1 MAIDLIGGVG
11 VFLLGML
18 LLTEGLKGLAGG
30 ALRRGLARFTRGRLA
45 AVATGAVATAVIQSS
60 SATTM
65 TTIGLVA
72 AGLLPM
78 ASAVAVILG
87 ANLGTTSTAW
97 IVAYFGLKLDVSSV
111 AMVAVAAGALLRL
124 LGRGRLGATGL
135 PLAGFG
141 LLFVGIG
148 LMQAAMADL
157 ADGFAI
163 PAASTDHLGG
173 MLLLVAIG
181 AAMTLVMQSSSAAV
195 ATTLTALAAGAIGLE
210 QAAALVIGQ
219 NVGTTPKALLASIG
233 ASTAARRTAVAHV
246 VFNGLTGAVALA
258 LLALLAR
265 FGLDPD
271 GALRRFDPALVIAG
285 FHTVFN
291 VLGVALFL
299 PWLPIFVATIA
310 RLVPDRGPPL
320 TRHLGHA
327 TADEP
332 ALAVQA
338 ARTTLLGI
346 AAELGDV
353 VRALATRAG
362 PARAAAAARARLPQ
376 LSAALEE
383 TQDFLAGVRSD
394 DGDDVERRRHVS
406 VLHAHDHLNQAAERL
421 TPSPTLERFARAPD
435 VRSVREALDDA
446 VAAMVAWCPVLAP
459 EAPADAV
466 VARFQAVPGLR
477 RRARVHVLRH
487 VAAGA
492 ADADDAEE
500 TLEALTWAQ
509 ALAHHLERAVHHL
522 REPAPGDEA

>member
-18 LLTEGLKGLAGG
+18 LLTEGLKAMAGG
-30 ALRRGLARFTRGRLA
+30 ALRRGLARFTRGRWA
-45 AVATGAVATAVIQSS
+45 SVATGAVATAVIQSS

-78 ASAVAVILG
+78 VSAVGVILG

-111 AMVAVAAGALLRL
+111 AMLAVAAGALLRL
-124 LGRGRLGATGL
+124 LGRGRWSAAGL

-148 LMQAAMADL
+148 LMQAAMSGL
-157 ADGFAI
+157 AEDFAI

-246 VFNGLTGAVALA
+246 VFNLLTGATALG
-258 LLALLAR
+258 LLAALAR

-271 GALRRFDPALVIAG
+271 GALASSDPALVIAG
-285 FHTVFN
+285 FHTAFN
-291 VLGVALFL
+291 VVGVALFL
-299 PWLPIFVATIA
+299 PWLPTFAALVA

-327 TADEP
+327 SADEP

-338 ARTTLLGI
+338 ARTTLLGV
-346 AAELGDV
+346 AAELGDAA
-353 VRALATRAG
+353 RDLATRPRG
-362 PARAAAAARARLPQ
+362 ARTAASARTRLAHAARALD
-376 LSAALEE
+376 E
-383 TQDFLAGVRSD
+383 TREFLAKVRS
-394 DGDDVERRRHVS
+394 VEGEPADHRRHVS
-406 VLHAHDHLNQAAERL
+406 VLHALDHLHRAAHRL
-421 TPSPTLERFARAPD
+421 APSAASARFAHAPD
-435 VRSVREALDDA
+435 VRTVREALDA
-446 VAAMVAWCPVLAP
+446 GVAAMVDWCPVLAP
-459 EAPADAV
+459 EAPADAILE
-466 VARFQAVPGLR
+466 RFQAVPELR
-477 RRARVHVLRH
+477 RRARVRVLRG
-487 VAAGA
+487 VAEGVSDAT
-492 ADADDAEE
+492 DADE

-509 ALAHHLERAVHHL
+509 AFAHNLERAVHHL
-522 REPAPGDEA
+522 REPAPGDES

>member
-1 MAIDLIGGVG
+1 MAIDLIGGIG
-11 VFLLGML
+11 VFLLGMV
-18 LLTEGLKGLAGG
+18 LLTEGLKAMAGG
-30 ALRRGLARFTRGRLA
+30 ALRRGLARFTRSRLA
-45 AVATGAVATAVIQSS
+45 AVATGAVATAVVQSS

-65 TTIGLVA
+65 TAIGLVA

-78 ASAVAVILG
+78 VSAVGVILG

-97 IVAYFGLKLDVSSV
+97 IVAYFGLKLDVSAV

-124 LGRGRLGATGL
+124 LGRGRLAAAGL

-148 LMQAAMADL
+148 LMQVAMADL
-157 ADGFAI
+157 ADGFVI
-163 PAASTDHLGG
+163 PAASTDRLGG

-246 VFNGLTGAVALA
+246 AFNLLTGAVALG

-271 GALRRFDPALVIAG
+271 GALRGFDPALVIAG
-285 FHTVFN
+285 FHTGFN
-291 VLGVALFL
+291 VVGVALFL
-299 PWLPIFVATIA
+299 PWLPTFAALVA

-320 TRHLGHA
+320 TRHLAHA
-327 TADEP
+327 SADEP
-332 ALAVQA
+332 AVAVQA

-353 VRALATRAG
+353 ARALATRAG
-362 PARAAAAARARLPQ
+362 PTRAAGAARAHLPH
-376 LSAALEE
+376 LSKALEE
-383 TQDFLAGVRSD
+383 TQHFLAQVRSE
-394 DGDDVERRRHVS
+394 DGDADDRRRHVS
-406 VLHAHDHLNQAAERL
+406 VLHAHDHLHRAAQRL
-421 TPSPTLERFARAPD
+421 APSATLARFARDPD
-435 VRSVREALDDA
+435 AGPVRDALDAA
-446 VAAMVAWCPVLAP
+446 VAALVDWCPVLAP
-459 EAPADAV
+459 EAPADAIL
-466 VARFQAVPGLR
+466 ARFQEIPTLR
-477 RRARVHVLRH
+477 RRARVQVLRR
-487 VAAGA
+487 VAEGA
-492 ADADDAEE
+492 VDADDAEE

-509 ALAHHLERAVHHL
+509 AIAHNLERAVHHL

>member
-18 LLTEGLKGLAGG
+18 LLTEGLKALAGG
-30 ALRRGLARFTRGRLA
+30 ALRRGLARFTRGRMA

-78 ASAVAVILG
+78 VSAIGVILG

-111 AMVAVAAGALLRL
+111 AMLAVASGALLRL
-124 LGRGRLGATGL
+124 LGRGRFGAAGM

-141 LLFVGIG
+141 LLFVGIS
-148 LMQAAMADL
+148 LMQAAMAGL
-157 ADGFAI
+157 ADGFTI

-181 AAMTLVMQSSSAAV
+181 AAMTLIMQSSSAAV
-195 ATTLTALAAGAIGLE
+195 ATTLTALSAGAIGLE

-219 NVGTTPKALLASIG
+219 NLGTTPKALLASLG

-246 VFNGLTGAVALA
+246 VFNLLTGVVALL
-258 LLALLAR
+258 LLAVLAR

-271 GALRRFDPALVIAG
+271 GALVGSDPALVIAA

-291 VLGVALFL
+291 VVGVAMFL
-299 PWLPIFVATIA
+299 PWLPTFAALVTRI
-310 RLVPDRGPPL
+310 VPDHGPPL
-320 TRHLGHA
+320 TRHLKYA
-327 TADEP
+327 SVDEP

-346 AAELGDV
+346 AAELGDA
-353 VRALATRAG
+353 VRGLATRAG
-362 PARAAAAARARLPQ
+362 PARAAADARARMVHAAQ
-376 LSAALEE
+376 ALEE
-383 TQDFLAGVRSD
+383 TLEFLAGVRT
-394 DGDDVERRRHVS
+394 GDDDAADRRRHVS
-406 VLHAHDHLNQAAERL
+406 VLHALDHLLRAAHRL
-421 TPSPTLERFARAPD
+421 APSAALARFAHTPD
-435 VRSVREALDDA
+435 VRPVREALDAA

-459 EAPADAV
+459 DAPADAILE
-466 VARFQAVPGLR
+466 RFQAIPGLR
-477 RRARVHVLRH
+477 RHTRGQILRRV
-487 VAAGA
+487 ADGT

-509 ALAHHLERAVHHL
+509 AIAHNLERAVHHL
-522 REPAPGDEA
+522 REPAPGDES

>member
-18 LLTEGLKGLAGG
+18 LLTEGLKAMAGG

-45 AVATGAVATAVIQSS
+45 AVATGAVATAVVQSS

-78 ASAVAVILG
+78 VSAIGVILG

-111 AMVAVAAGALLRL
+111 ALLAVAAGALLRL
-124 LGRGRLGATGL
+124 LGRGRLSTAGL

-173 MLLLVAIG
+173 MILLVALG
-181 AAMTLVMQSSSAAV
+181 AAMTLIMQSSSAAV

-219 NVGTTPKALLASIG
+219 NVGTTPKALLASLG
-233 ASTAARRTAVAHV
+233 ASAAARRTAVAHV
-246 VFNGLTGAVALA
+246 AFNLLTGAVALG
-258 LLALLAR
+258 LLAALAR

-271 GALRRFDPALVIAG
+271 GALAAWDPALVIAG
-285 FHTVFN
+285 FHTLFN
-291 VLGVALFL
+291 VVGVALFL
-299 PWLPIFVATIA
+299 PWLPTFAALVT

-320 TRHLGHA
+320 TRHLGYA
-327 TADEP
+327 SVDEP

-338 ARTTLLGI
+338 AHTTLLGI
-346 AAELGDV
+346 AAELGDGA
-353 VRALATRAG
+353 RAVATRG
-362 PARAAAAARARLPQ
+362 IPAPAAAGARSRLDHARQ
-376 LSAALEE
+376 ALDE
-383 TQDFLAGVRSD
+383 TLEFLAKVRTG
-394 DGDDVERRRHVS
+394 DGDTADRRRHVS
-406 VLHAHDHLNQAAERL
+406 VLHALDHLHRAAHRL
-421 TPSPTLERFARAPD
+421 EPSAALTRFARDPD
-435 VRSVREALDDA
+435 VRPVREALDAA

-459 EAPADAV
+459 EAPADAILE
-466 VARFQAVPGLR
+466 RFQAIPGLR
-477 RRARVHVLRH
+477 RHTRGQVLRR
-487 VAAGA
+487 VAEGT

-509 ALAHHLERAVHHL
+509 ALAHNLERAVHHL
-522 REPAPGDEA
+522 REPAPGDES

>member
-1 MAIDLIGGVG
+1 VAIDLIGGVG
-11 VFLLGML
+11 VFLLGMV
-18 LLTEGLKGLAGG
+18 LLTEGLKAMAGG

-45 AVATGAVATAVIQSS
+45 AVATGAVATALVQSS

-78 ASAVAVILG
+78 VSAVGVILG

-97 IVAYFGLKLDVSSV
+97 IVAYFGLKLNVSSV
-111 AMVAVAAGALLRL
+111 AMLFVAVGALVRL
-124 LGRGRLGATGL
+124 LGRGRIAAAGL
-135 PLAGFG
+135 PMAGFG

-157 ADGFAI
+157 ADGFVI
-163 PAASTDHLGG
+163 PSASTDDLGG

-181 AAMTLVMQSSSAAV
+181 AAMTVIMQASGAAV

-219 NVGTTPKALLASIG
+219 NLGTTPKALLASIG

-246 VFNGLTGAVALA
+246 VFNLLTGVVALG
-258 LLALLAR
+258 LLAALAR

-271 GALRRFDPALVIAG
+271 GALARFDPAMVIAG
-285 FHTVFN
+285 FHSLFN
-291 VLGVALFL
+291 VVGVALFL
-299 PWLPIFVATIA
+299 PWLPTFAALVA

-320 TRHLGHA
+320 TRHLGYA
-327 TADEP
+327 SVDEP

-346 AAELGDV
+346 AAELGDA

-362 PARAAAAARARLPQ
+362 PARVAAGARARLAHAIQ
-376 LSAALEE
+376 ALEQTHE
-383 TQDFLAGVRSD
+383 FLAKVRTS
-394 DGDDVERRRHVS
+394 DGDPTDRRRHVS
-406 VLHAHDHLNQAAERL
+406 VLHALDHLQRAAQRL
-421 TPSPTLERFARAPD
+421 APSAALARFAHAAD
-435 VRSVREALDDA
+435 VRPVREALDAA
-446 VAAMVAWCPVLAP
+446 VVAMVDWCPVLAP
-459 EAPADAV
+459 EAPADGILE
-466 VARFQAVPGLR
+466 RFQGIPGVRRRTRVQVLR
-477 RRARVHVLRH
+477 R
-487 VAAGA
+487 VAEGS

-509 ALAHHLERAVHHL
+509 AIAHNLERAVHHL
-522 REPAPGDEA
+522 REPAPGDES

>member
-1 MAIDLIGGVG
+1 VAIDLIGGVG

-18 LLTEGLKGLAGG
+18 LLTEGLKAMAGS

-78 ASAVAVILG
+78 VSAIGVILG

-111 AMVAVAAGALLRL
+111 AMLAVAAGALLRL
-124 LGRGRLGATGL
+124 LGRGRFSAAGL

-157 ADGFAI
+157 ADGFTI

-181 AAMTLVMQSSSAAV
+181 AAMTLIMQSSSAAV

-219 NVGTTPKALLASIG
+219 NLGTTPKALLASLG
-233 ASTAARRTAVAHV
+233 ASAAARRTAVAHV

-258 LLALLAR
+258 LLAALAR

-271 GALRRFDPALVIAG
+271 GTLDRFDPALVIAA
-285 FHTVFN
+285 FHTLFN
-291 VLGVALFL
+291 VVGVALLL
-299 PWLPIFVATIA
+299 PWLPTFAALVT

-320 TRHLGHA
+320 TRHLGYA
-327 TADEP
+327 SVDEP

-346 AAELGDV
+346 AAELGDGA
-353 VRALATRAG
+353 RALATRVG
-362 PARAAAAARARLPQ
+362 TARATAEARARLSHAGQ
-376 LSAALEE
+376 ALEE
-383 TQDFLAGVRSD
+383 TLEFLAKVRTG
-394 DGDDVERRRHVS
+394 DGDPADRRRHVS
-406 VLHAHDHLNQAAERL
+406 VLHALDHLHRAAKRL
-421 TPSPTLERFARAPD
+421 EPSAALARFAHVPE
-435 VRSVREALDDA
+435 VRPVREALDA
-446 VAAMVAWCPVLAP
+446 SVAAMVAWCPVLAP
-459 EAPADAV
+459 EAPADAILE
-466 VARFQAVPGLR
+466 RFQVIPGLR
-477 RRARVHVLRH
+477 RRTRGQVLRR
-487 VAAGA
+487 VAEGTA
-492 ADADDAEE
+492 AADDAEE

-509 ALAHHLERAVHHL
+509 AIAHNFERAVHHL
-522 REPAPGDEA
+522 REPAPGDES